1 LRCYDFNQT
10 VNNLP
15 KNLTHL
21 TFGFLFNQPV
31 DNLPKTLTH
40 LTFGFN
46 FNQQVDNLPCNIK
59 YLSIDCNSKIINNL
73 PQFIEELV
81 IKTKYGIYEIVN
93 LPYSLKKITIDKRY
107 LSYLK
112 NIRFGV
118 DITYCH

>member
-1 LRCYDFNQT
+1 MRCHYFTQ
-10 VNNLP
+10 
-15 KNLTHL
+15 
-21 TFGFLFNQPV
+21 QV

-40 LTFGFN
+40 LTFDYC
-46 FNQQVDNLPCNIK
+46 FNQPLDNLPCNIK

-73 PQFIEELV
+73 PQYIEELV
-81 IKTKYGIYEIVN
+81 IKTKYGKCEIVN